1 MARHGVLIP
10 SPISGVVNEN
20 LANGFHQYGGD
31 WHPYSAS
38 ITEAQSGVVT
48 RIFPIVAPHRTAKGS
63 LIPSYFDVFYNR
75 IHVTPSEIDL
85 GNVVGSQEFE
95 VYVWNAH
102 FIKKRLN
109 AISGI
114 GEGILVEG
122 QQAPYIVKPLQELS
136 YKITVTPD
144 GSSVIDDHII
154 WDFNDETPTLH
165 IKGDRIVAFSFMP
178 DWSESITERLEWSTD
193 ILTSETGVEQRS
205 SLYAAPRRYLNANF
219 YLYENERQLFN
230 NMASWHA
237 KSWAVPLWFYLQ
249 QIKQPLKSGDTVIYC
264 DTQNIEFKDSGLA
277 FLYKDLNSYEIA
289 EISTVKADQLI
300 LKRPLQNAWS
310 QGTRLYP
317 AIAAMLSNVPSLK
330 RRTDTLQQTSIE
342 FRSTEVSSFDKQA
355 PSVLYQNY
363 PVFDLKP
370 EESEDLTS
378 EYQQILAT
386 LDNKMALPRVTDMA
400 GKRFYVQSYRWL
412 AMGRVAR
419 AKYRALIYF
428 LNGQQKALWIPSHAD
443 DLTVVDIVNPTDP
456 ALIINHCGYSRY
468 AQNDT
473 DKKHLYIVLT
483 DGTIFCREVMGSFN
497 EGKTERLLLNEPL
510 GRQLKPKQ
518 IARISYMRF
527 CRLAS
532 DTVEIKHLV
541 DSEGVARSNL
551 TFKKVIDH
559 EL

>member
-1 MARHGVLIP
+1 MNKTGFTVTQPQAGVINPNL
-10 SPISGVVNEN
+10 SNWDYEEN
-20 LANGFHQYGGD
+20 WY
-31 WHPYSAS
+31 PYSAS
-38 ITEAQSGVVT
+38 KSAKLLDTVINRNFPVNVTSRPINGFITT
-48 RIFPIVAPHRTAKGS
+48 
-63 LIPSYFDVFYNR
+63 SYGDDYYHR
-75 IHVTPSEIDL
+75 IHISPSTIDL
-85 GNVVGSQEFE
+85 GNVVSSQEFE

-102 FIKKRLN
+102 FIKKRLK

-114 GEGILVEG
+114 GEGIIVEG
-122 QQAPYIVKPLQELS
+122 QQAPYIVKPLQELL

-144 GSSVIDDHII
+144 GSTVIDDHII

-178 DWSESITERLEWSTD
+178 DWAEGITERLEWSTD

-205 SLYAAPRRYLNANF
+205 ALYAAPRRYLNANF
-219 YLYENERQLFN
+219 YLHENERQLFN

-249 QIKQPLKSGDTVIYC
+249 QIKQPLNSGDTVIYC
-264 DTQNIEFKDSGLA
+264 DTQNIEFKEGGLT
-277 FLYKDLNSYEIA
+277 FLYKDLNTYEIA
-289 EISTVKADQLI
+289 EVSLIKTDQLI
-300 LKRPLQNAWS
+300 LKRPLQNTWS
-310 QGTRLYP
+310 KGTRLYP
-317 AIAAMLSNVPSLK
+317 AIAAMFSNIPSLK

-386 LDNKMALPRVTDMA
+386 LDNKMALPRVTDTA

-412 AMGRVAR
+412 AMGRAER
-419 AKYRALIYF
+419 AKYRALVYF
-428 LNGQQKALWIPSHAD
+428 LNGQQKALWTPSHAD
-443 DLTVVDIVNPTDP
+443 DLTVVDTVNPTDP
-456 ALIINHCGYSRY
+456 ALVISQCGYSRY
-468 AQNDT
+468 AQHDT
-473 DKKHLYIVLT
+473 DKQHLYIVLT

-510 GRQLKPKQ
+510 GRQLEPKQ

-532 DTVEIKHLV
+532 DTVEIKHLA